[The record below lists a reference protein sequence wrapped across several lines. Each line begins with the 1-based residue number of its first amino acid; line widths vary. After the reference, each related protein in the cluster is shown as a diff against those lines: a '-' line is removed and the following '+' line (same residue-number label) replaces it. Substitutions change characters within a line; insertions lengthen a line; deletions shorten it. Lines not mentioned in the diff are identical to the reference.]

1 MTAIGVDIGGTNLRA
16 ARVSD
21 TGEILERLSQPTA
34 RDAEALIAAIVDLTA
49 RLDGADISAIGIGV
63 PGRVDTARQRVLS
76 GGYVDLSAVDLAGR
90 IATVTGRPVFIDND
104 ANMALVAEMALGA
117 ARGADSVAMF
127 TIGTG
132 IGGAIAHRGRIVHG
146 TASAGQLG
154 HIGVDP
160 DGPVCNCGGRG
171 CVETTSS
178 GTALSRLIAAA
189 GLPADTRADDLF
201 RLKQAGNG
209 VAAGV
214 LAAWATPLRSAMDT
228 VAAMLDVG
236 LVLLGGGLGH
246 AACKAVLDI
255 PAKSDWYRYAI
266 CPAALG
272 DDAGVIG
279 AALAAQSARRL
290 SAAPL
295 GAKTA
300 VLVNGVPASGKSR
313 IARAVADR
321 TGWPLLSL
329 DTVKNP
335 FLEELGGGDRAFNRT
350 LGRASYKAIWSLVR
364 DAPAGSA
371 FVIDAWFGFQ
381 PRAVLDAYL
390 ETSGVECIA
399 EIWCHAP
406 GDVLAARYGAR
417 LDSRLPG
424 HPGADYIPELVELS
438 ARAAPLAIGPV
449 YDLDT
454 TAPADLEAILAWL
467 RQTVGG

>member
-21 TGEILERLSQPTA
+21 AGEILERLSQPTA
-34 RDAEALIAAIVDLTA
+34 RDAEALVAAILDLTS
-49 RLDGADISAIGIGV
+49 RLDRADVSAVGVGV

-90 IATVTGRPVFIDND
+90 LATATGKPVFIDND

-117 ARGADSVAMF
+117 ARGADGVAMF

-132 IGGAIAHRGRIVHG
+132 IGGAIAHRGRIFHG

-154 HIGVDP
+154 HIGVDAH
-160 DGPVCNCGGRG
+160 GAACNCGGRG

-178 GTALSRLIAAA
+178 GSALSRLVADA
-189 GLPADTRADDLF
+189 GLPSDTRADDLF
-201 RLKQAGNG
+201 RLKQAGDG

-228 VAAMLDVG
+228 AAAVLDIG

-246 AACKAVLDI
+246 AACKAVLDV
-255 PAKSDWYRYAI
+255 PAKSDWYRYTVR
-266 CPAALG
+266 PAVLG
-272 DDAGVIG
+272 DEAGVIG
-279 AALAAQSARRL
+279 AALAAQGARRL
-290 SAAPL
+290 PSASL

-390 ETSGVECIA
+390 AMSGVERIA

-406 GDVLAARYGAR
+406 GEVLAARYGAR

-438 ARAAPLAIGPV
+438 ARATPIAIGPV

-454 TAPADLEAILAWL
+454 TVDTDPDAVVAWL
-467 RQTVGG
+467 RQSVGG